1 MTFKFTSCR
10 RLIAVLGSAPL
21 LGAFLVVTG
30 CGASAGSNE
39 QAVVFSAN
47 STTVAQADQPLELI
61 SAETEAGTSEPT
73 AAGSYLSALVAANN
87 RDMTSAADYFL
98 MTLLTDPDN
107 PELLRQAH
115 LSLVMDGRVGEAVPI
130 AKRIE
135 DVAPGDGVAPL
146 TLSAEA
152 MRIGDLDEASRQV
165 GKLPLT
171 GYNVVFVPLLEAWI
185 EVGRGDHE
193 AALEAIATGFA
204 GEGFESFRAY
214 HIALIEDLA
223 GHAEEADRAF
233 QVAMSNQEG
242 GSYRVVRAYGAFL
255 LEQGRVDDAR
265 ALYDAF
271 QAANPSSLWLSEA
284 MDDFTEAGDSGETID
299 TPAEGMAE
307 ILFGIASA
315 ADTSTSGSTALIYAQ
330 LAAFLDPKSDVN
342 HLLIGD
348 LLELEGRYLE
358 AVASYERIPVDS
370 PLAWSARLRAAAN
383 LDEAD
388 QTDEAIAQ
396 LQAMVDER
404 PERSDALITLGDI
417 LRMQERWDD
426 AVDAYD
432 KAIAILGDESVQNW
446 RLHYVRGISLERAGD
461 WPRAEQDFLTSLEA
475 SPESPYVLNYLGYS
489 WVDQGLNLEEALDMI
504 ERAVEQRPQD
514 GFIVDS
520 LGWALYR
527 LDDFEGAVRYLERA
541 VELEPG
547 DPVINDHLGDAYWQV
562 GRRVE
567 ARYQWLRAVTLS
579 EEDDHELIEQLEAK
593 LDGGLDAGG

>member
-10 RLIAVLGSAPL
+10 RLLATLCAAPL
-21 LGAFLVVTG
+21 FGVLLIVTG
-30 CGASAGSNE
+30 CGASADSND
-39 QAVVFSAN
+39 QAIVFSIN

-87 RDMTSAADYFL
+87 RDMSSAADYFL
-98 MTLLTDPDN
+98 MTLVTDPDN

-115 LSLVMDGRVGEAVPI
+115 IALLMDGRVGEAVPI
-130 AKRIE
+130 AGRIE
-135 DVAPGDGVAPL
+135 DIAPGDGVAPL
-146 TLSAEA
+146 TLSAEY
-152 MRIGDLDEASRQV
+152 MRTGNLDGASEQV
-165 GKLPLT
+165 GKLPLS

-185 EVGRGDHE
+185 EVGRGDPE

-204 GEGFESFRAY
+204 AEGFETFRAY
-214 HIALIEDLA
+214 HIALIEALA
-223 GHAEEADRAF
+223 GHPEEAERAF
-233 QVAMSNQEG
+233 EVAMSTQEG

-255 LEQGRVDDAR
+255 LEQGRTEEAG

-271 QAANPSSLWLSEA
+271 QAANPASLWLSEA
-284 MDDFTEAGDSGETID
+284 MADFTEAGDSGEMID
-299 TPAEGMAE
+299 TSAEGMAE

-330 LAAFLDPKSDVN
+330 LAAYLDPKSDVI

-348 LLELEGRYLE
+348 LLELEERHLE
-358 AVASYERIPVDS
+358 AVAAYERIPATS

-383 LDEAD
+383 LDDAG
-388 QTDEAIAQ
+388 QTDEAIAM
-396 LQAMVDER
+396 LDEMVIER

-417 LRMQERWDD
+417 LRMQERWED
-426 AVDAYD
+426 AVAAYD
-432 KAIAILGDESVQNW
+432 KAIEILGDESVLNW

-461 WPRAEQDFLTSLEA
+461 WPRAEQDFLVSLEA

-562 GRRVE
+562 GRLVE

-579 EEDDHELIEQLEAK
+579 E
-593 LDGGLDAGG
+593 GGLDLSESFGA